1 MIIMLLMIRS
11 KLLVVPHCSAE
22 TGDNVKIMMITMIMI
37 VTMTLLNGSD
47 EE

>member
-1 MIIMLLMIRS
+1 MLLMIRS
-11 KLLVVPHCSAE
+11 KLLTVPHCSTE
-22 TGDNVKIMMITMIMI
+22 IGDNVKIMMITMIMI